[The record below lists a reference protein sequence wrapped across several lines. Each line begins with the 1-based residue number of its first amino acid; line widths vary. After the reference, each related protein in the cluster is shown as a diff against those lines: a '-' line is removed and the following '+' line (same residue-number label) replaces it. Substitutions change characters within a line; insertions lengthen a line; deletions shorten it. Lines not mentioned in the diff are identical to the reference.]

1 MNHYIDVLIKPDAE
15 MRENV
20 LLNKVYTKLHK
31 AFSELKSNDIGVSF
45 PQYKILLGYVIRIHG
60 SEKNLQSLQQCN
72 WLGGLIGYCD
82 VSTIQ
87 TVPEQVQYRTVSRI
101 QTNMSP
107 AKLKRLLNR
116 GTISE
121 ENIKQYKAKMFQKGL
136 DNPYLEL
143 ESTSNGQ
150 KHRRYIAFGDLVDQP
165 SDGSFDHF
173 GLSKTATIPW
183 F

>member
-1 MNHYIDVLIKPDAE
+1 MNHYIDVRIKPDAE

-20 LLNKVYTKLHK
+20 LLNKVYIKLHK

-45 PQYKILLGYVIRIHG
+45 PEYKILLGCIIRIHG

-87 TVPEQVQYRTVSRI
+87 TVPEQVKYRTISRI
-101 QTNMSP
+101 QSTMSP

-121 ENIKQYKAKMFQKGL
+121 ENIKPYKAKMFQKGL

-143 ESTSNGQ
+143 ESASNGQ
-150 KHRRYIAFGDLVDQP
+150 KHRRYISFGELVDRP
-165 SDGSFDHF
+165 SGGSFDHF